1 MCKYCENKILRSCR
15 VIIEDKLHIRYS
27 ERDLG
32 TEVHATGIYLPMNF
46 CPACGRNL
54 KEDDRI
60 WNIRDMN

>member
-1 MCKYCENKILRSCR
+1 MCEYCENRIMRSCK

-32 TEVHATGIYLPMNF
+32 TEVHAIEIYLPMNF

-54 KEDDRI
+54 KEDKRYGRI
-60 WNIRDMN
+60 